1 MLLWDDLVSG
11 FGVRLTPNAT
21 SFVVQWR
28 EPNGRKPRESL
39 RPRFPQLSTQAA
51 RDRARRRLGEVRA
64 IADTANAQ
72 ELRHAMRAWFYLKS
86 ELVSWRPRY
95 RAKVDALIR
104 MYVEGE
110 GHPRKHLTPAVRR
123 AIEELG
129 AKPVA
134 SVRKPDLVRV
144 VDGISRGAGEQFLAI
159 ISSFYN
165 DMVDQGVDI
174 LNPARNRLRIFGGR
188 NIRSRALIDAEV
200 VKLWRALEVEGDP
213 ALTTFAVLTFTGV
226 RRREAT
232 RMERRE
238 LDLDGAT
245 WTLPAERRKT
255 GKQDPEPFVIH
266 LHPHLVEMLR
276 HQPVLAGS
284 PYVFWGR
291 RDQRAF
297 EFHHA
302 LMQRLRALD
311 IEDWR
316 LDDVRRYVRSGMMRL
331 GVPQMVAELCLG
343 HRAQPGLVAVY
354 DTQTCAREKRA
365 AWQQWGDSL
374 VKLLAS

>member
-1 MLLWDDLVSG
+1 LLLWDDLVSG
-11 FGVRLTPNAT
+11 FGVRLTPKAT

-51 RDRARRRLGEVRA
+51 RDRARRRLGEVRS

-144 VDGISRGAGEQFLAI
+144 VDGINRGAGEQFLAI

-174 LNPARNRLRIFGGR
+174 LNPARNRQRIFGGR
-188 NIRSRALIDAEV
+188 NIRSRVLVDAEMM
-200 VKLWRALEVEGDP
+200 KLWRALEEEGDP
-213 ALTTFAVLTFTGV
+213 ALTTFAVLSFTGV

-232 RMERRE
+232 RMERGE

-245 WTLPAERRKT
+245 WTLPPERRKT
-255 GKQDPEPFVIH
+255 GKKDPEPFVIH
-266 LHPHLVEMLR
+266 LHAHLVEMLR

-284 PYVFWGR
+284 PHVFWGR
-291 RDQRAF
+291 RHQRPF

-316 LDDVRRYVRSGMMRL
+316 LDDVRRYVRSGMVRL

-343 HRAQPGLVAVY
+343 HRAQPGLAAVY
-354 DTQTCAREKRA
+354 DAQTCAREKRA
-365 AWQQWGDSL
+365 AWQQWGDYL

>member
-51 RDRARRRLGEVRA
+51 RDRARGRLGEVRV

-72 ELRHAMRAWFYLKS
+72 ELRHAMRAWFCLKS
-86 ELVSWRPRY
+86 ELASWRPRY

-110 GHPRKHLTPAVRR
+110 GHPRKPLTPAVHR
-123 AIEELG
+123 AIDELG

-174 LNPARNRLRIFGGR
+174 LNPARNRQRIFGGR
-188 NIRSRALIDAEV
+188 NIRSRALVDAEV
-200 VKLWRALEVEGDP
+200 LKLWRALEEEGDP
-213 ALTTFAVLTFTGV
+213 ALTTFAVLAFTGV

-232 RMERRE
+232 RLERRE

-255 GKQDPEPFVIH
+255 GRKDPEPFVIH

-276 HQPVLAGS
+276 RQPVLAGS
-284 PYVFWGR
+284 PHVFWGR
-291 RDQRAF
+291 RHQRPF

-316 LDDVRRYVRSGMMRL
+316 LDDVRRYVRSGMVGL
-331 GVPQMVAELCLG
+331 GVPQMVAQLCLG
-343 HRAQPGLVAVY
+343 QRAQPGLAAVY

-365 AWQQWGDSL
+365 AWQQWGDYL
-374 VKLLAS
+374 VKLIGS

>member
-1 MLLWDDLVSG
+1 LLLWDDLVSG

-39 RPRFPQLSTQAA
+39 RPRFPQLSAQAA

-110 GHPRKHLTPAVRR
+110 GHPRKQLTPAVRR

-134 SVRKPDLVRV
+134 TVHKPDLVRV

-174 LNPARNRLRIFGGR
+174 LNPARNRQRLFGGR
-188 NIRSRALIDAEV
+188 NIRSRALVDAEV
-200 VKLWRALEVEGDP
+200 VKLWRALEEEGDP

-232 RMERRE
+232 RMERGE

-245 WTLPAERRKT
+245 WTLPPERRKT
-255 GKQDPEPFVIH
+255 GKEDPEPFVIH

-284 PYVFWGR
+284 PHVFWGR
-291 RDQRAF
+291 RHQRPF

-316 LDDVRRYVRSGMMRL
+316 LDDVRRYVRSGMVRL

-354 DTQTCAREKRA
+354 DTQTCARERRA
-365 AWQQWGDSL
+365 AWQQWGDYL

>member
-51 RDRARRRLGEVRA
+51 RDRARRRLGEVRT

-110 GHPRKHLTPAVRR
+110 GHPRKPLTPAVRR
-123 AIEELG
+123 AIEEL
-129 AKPVA
+129 AAMPVA
-134 SVRKPDLVRV
+134 TVRKPDLVRV

-174 LNPARNRLRIFGGR
+174 LNPARNRQRLFEGR
-188 NIRSRALIDAEV
+188 NIRSRTLLDAEV
-200 VKLWRALEVEGDP
+200 VKLWRALEEEGDP

-226 RRREAT
+226 RRRQAT

-245 WTLPAERRKT
+245 WTLPPERRTT
-255 GKQDPEPFVIH
+255 GKKDPEPFVIH

-276 HQPVLAGS
+276 QQPVLAGS
-284 PYVFWGR
+284 PHVFWGR
-291 RDQRAF
+291 RHQRPF

-311 IEDWR
+311 IEAWR
-316 LDDVRRYVRSGMMRL
+316 LDDVRRYVRSGMVRL

-343 HRAQPGLVAVY
+343 HRAQPGLAAVY
-354 DTQTCAREKRA
+354 DTQTCAGEKRA
-365 AWQQWGDSL
+365 AWQQWGDYL

>member
-1 MLLWDDLVSG
+1 LLLWDDLVSG
-11 FGVRLTPNAT
+11 FGVRITPNAT

-39 RPRFPQLSTQAA
+39 RPRFPQLSAQAA

-110 GHPRKHLTPAVRR
+110 GHPRKQLTPAVRR

-134 SVRKPDLVRV
+134 TVRKPDLVRV

-174 LNPARNRLRIFGGR
+174 LNPARNRQRLFGGR
-188 NIRSRALIDAEV
+188 NIRSRALVDAEV
-200 VKLWRALEVEGDP
+200 VKLWRALEEEGDP

-232 RMERRE
+232 RMERGE

-245 WTLPAERRKT
+245 WTLPPERRKT
-255 GKQDPEPFVIH
+255 GKKDPEPFVIH

-284 PYVFWGR
+284 PHVFWGR
-291 RDQRAF
+291 RHQRPF

-316 LDDVRRYVRSGMMRL
+316 LDDVRRYVRSGMVRL

-354 DTQTCAREKRA
+354 DTQTCAREQRA
-365 AWQQWGDSL
+365 AWQQWGDYL